1 MCTRYLGTW
10 VQRAHYKVTPWFST
24 MHWSTPW
31 VPNPHTVQES
41 TNTLLSMVCDEE
53 ITSREV
59 GSQIQLTVLGFLN
72 VPGSELQYYGLET
85 LGGYRNMGHTGG
97 GKGIFRNR
105 IENFSSMC
113 CWDGSRYDSRC
124 FHCQTQARQQGKRKE
139 HKIGDRACMWNR
151 YSTTACWTLSN
162 WPVSYLTLTVSVSSF
177 YREHKDD
184 HKD

>member
-1 MCTRYLGTW
+1 
-10 VQRAHYKVTPWFST
+10 
-24 MHWSTPW
+24 
-31 VPNPHTVQES
+31 
-41 TNTLLSMVCDEE
+41 MVCDEE

-113 CWDGSRYDSRC
+113 C
-124 FHCQTQARQQGKRKE
+124 
-139 HKIGDRACMWNR
+139 
-151 YSTTACWTLSN
+151 
-162 WPVSYLTLTVSVSSF
+162 
-177 YREHKDD
+177 
-184 HKD
+184 